1 MTVEEALKI
10 YKNSSKHTLKIVECW
25 VIQAK
30 LKLKNKD
37 VSGYELMH
45 RAIQEY
51 LHLEQPNQAMNLYLY
66 LMEEGKEH
74 QQ

>member
-1 MTVEEALKI
+1 
-10 YKNSSKHTLKIVECW
+10 

-37 VSGYELMH
+37 ASGYELMH